1 MTTKEEQKAEQ
12 LLKNFSVA
20 LTGARPG
27 DVIVAIKK
35 ANQGGMLRVLNG
47 VVGPQKNKLQ
57 RLRAWPE
64 IWRRF
69 LEKLGA
75 LEFFSRMC
83 TEEREQ
89 WLENNEFDSEYSV
102 GQGPSGVQNDLEI
115 IQLGGPMSARISDDR
130 RAKLLA
136 QDHCTYED
144 IEASVPKITKARR
157 SILYLLPTW
166 WRITVY
172 FKVTTAAST
181 NVSTIID
188 LRDGSVH
195 TDGRALQSRRVY
207 ELPDIRGPNDARQ
220 SIGVCVWSDAE
231 ASASC
236 PEPSCYPRVVN
247 ACKNFTLA
255 AYKSLLQKLI
265 RFRPKVVELNK
276 DDLVPAKDVL
286 VSVIQIMAKHRGTFV
301 PDIQR
306 FVSGVEALAKRL
318 AVIIAEDAFTERPQ
332 DLVSLLGGALLAQRA
347 RRMWTPS
354 AALLRR
360 WIRIGC
366 NAYDEPRAIDY
377 RAYRNRR
384 PHACVLAANQTPLE
398 TASALL
404 DELRSFDGD
413 LLLMRKW
420 ATGGS
425 PRLLNV
431 SNGRKVERMPLCH
444 CVDQHW
450 APGVVHFL
458 PLKYAKKILDDPSQR
473 VKTSEPLRPLMQRMW
488 WDCSSKNPRREAI
501 SDTFEIETKVKPLRQ
516 AQRRYLLALQEDP
529 RQRAR
534 KDGTTFVVKRALD
547 NAWLTGLVGSVDV
560 KVGRTNMI
568 VTINANEIDN
578 LIAIKRPSRGKE
590 KNHATSVEKER
601 AVQEVLRR
609 LNTVGLPMN
618 QCVAPV
624 EQLKR
629 CRLFLEEGRYA
640 VGNKRYDCVPWDDAR
655 QVEVSVP
662 VHDGNTEYKLRDALL
677 HRADGGVMEG
687 ATALLKYLVSN
698 TDLRYVRRALTML
711 TTYEASIHFPRV
723 NREGGGMQEAI
734 TSSDVG
740 AFQFLLKVS
749 YIYPAALTLRKYRP
763 FTFDV
768 RVSPLL
774 WTVRE
779 KIAGLIRAT
788 YATASSSSWIPLK
801 DKKGRTL
808 KKEQTEIIDEMLERH
823 GKGQRGHF
831 IWASIGFGKTLTVLT
846 FLQRLFA
853 DRQLPEYVVY
863 TLPKSAMQTVMA
875 ECKYFDVPI
884 HEIGRRTPRLRP
896 GSINII
902 EHDVFRSVVDSIL
915 SNASET
921 MFLVDEVHKTMNTT
935 QRTATIQSFALLSR
949 YFVVF
954 TGTPVIDEKTV
965 KLIPWL
971 RQVVP
976 FAVNEKNFYAAAAT
990 IITKLSD
997 TGIEVVEIDSVA
1009 TFTPEEKEAY
1019 DSRIPSALGGRNTNV
1034 QPNDMKE
1041 AVNICYAACNRT
1053 MVHETMRRLRE
1064 GVLLVAKDMRHMR
1077 VLESMIREVR
1087 KDICMFCYDREKQ
1100 LNLTDETVREGR
1112 TKDYKVV
1119 IVPKSISTGYNA
1131 STLSVMVTS
1140 VYPSNDADR
1149 KQMRGRINRTGSSH
1163 EKVTYITVHVG
1174 LLSSIH
1180 LRHCLAA
1187 NLSQSIKNLVQQIDA
1202 RRRESGHHLGAK
1214 RDRGASNDDNADSD
1228 AASKDDRVCQVPR
1241 YGDATEV
1248 ATAMRQSEAGTED
1261 DRQ

>member
-1 MTTKEEQKAEQ
+1 
-12 LLKNFSVA
+12 
-20 LTGARPG
+20 
-27 DVIVAIKK
+27 
-35 ANQGGMLRVLNG
+35 MLRVLNG

-64 IWRRF
+64 IWQRF

-220 SIGVCVWSDAE
+220 SIGVCVWSDTG

-354 AALLRR
+354 AALLHR

-366 NAYDEPRAIDY
+366 NA
-377 RAYRNRR
+377 
-384 PHACVLAANQTPLE
+384 
-398 TASALL
+398 
-404 DELRSFDGD
+404 
-413 LLLMRKW
+413 
-420 ATGGS
+420 
-425 PRLLNV
+425 
-431 SNGRKVERMPLCH
+431 KVERVPLCH

-450 APGVVHFL
+450 APDVVHFL
-458 PLKYAKKILDDPSQR
+458 PIKYAKKILDDPSQR

-534 KDGTTFVVKRALD
+534 KDGTTFVVRRALD

-590 KNHATSVEKER
+590 KNDATSVEKER
-601 AVQEVLRR
+601 AVQEVRRR

-624 EQLKR
+624 EKLKR

-687 ATALLKYLVSN
+687 ATAKLKYLVSN

-763 FTFDV
+763 STFDV

-779 KIAGLIRAT
+779 KIAGLIRVT
-788 YATASSSSWIPLK
+788 YVTASSSSWKALK

-808 KKEQTEIIDEMLERH
+808 KKKQTEIVDEMLERH
-823 GKGQRGHF
+823 AKGQRGHF

-846 FLQRLFA
+846 FLQRLLA

-997 TGIEVVEIDSVA
+997 TGIEVVDIDSVA

-1131 STLSVMVTS
+1131 STLSVMITS

-1214 RDRGASNDDNADSD
+1214 RDRGASNDDKADSD

-1248 ATAMRQSEAGTED
+1248 ATAIRQSEAGTEG